1 MKFISKIQNKRK
13 ILQKYVNKLCNVYET
28 EYLCTIQSKTCAS
41 LDKCDGGSGQWYDI
55 NKKCTVYKSKT
66 FG

>member
-1 MKFISKIQNKRK
+1 M
-13 ILQKYVNKLCNVYET
+13 LQKYVNKLCNVYET